1 MQTSLFGAEFSANR
15 RERKST
21 GDIRVRLRLKS
32 ANLVPIS
39 PAAPVQ
45 SDLLTPLFASADMQA
60 VLSDRERVRAM
71 LAFEAALAASE
82 AAAGLIPADAASA
95 IEGACA
101 SFEPDIEA
109 IGEATRRAGNP
120 AIPFVKALTAHCT
133 EPGRGWV
140 HWGAT
145 SQDVIDTAN
154 ALVFGRAMALIDRET
169 VALGDA
175 LAARAEAHRST
186 VMPGRTLLQPA
197 LPITFGFKLA
207 GWLAMLMRCRT
218 AIKTA
223 ADQGLV
229 LQFGGAVGTL
239 AAIGS
244 KAAIVRE
251 DLGRRLDLP
260 VPDIAWHTARD
271 GSARIGT
278 ELAILTEAL
287 AKIAGDIALL
297 MQAEVGEAAEPAGP
311 GRGGSSTMPQKRNPV
326 AAPAVRAN
334 AMRASGLASALLSAM
349 PQEHERG
356 AGGWHAEWTI
366 LPDLFEIAAGAL
378 GHVTE
383 TIADLEVR
391 PQRMRANLDIGNGT
405 LMSEALMMALAPTL
419 GRHEAHHVVE
429 TAARRAIAEDRPLA
443 DICREAAEIVDGLGL
458 EGIATALDPCTYL
471 GIAEA
476 TVDTIVA
483 RWKAI
488 RN

>member
-1 MQTSLFGAEFSANR
+1 MR
-15 RERKST
+15 
-21 GDIRVRLRLKS
+21 
-32 ANLVPIS
+32 
-39 PAAPVQ
+39 
-45 SDLLTPLFASADMQA
+45 SDLLSPLFASAEMQT

-82 AAAGLIPADAASA
+82 ADAGLIPADAAAA
-95 IEGACA
+95 ITAACA
-101 SFEPDIEA
+101 SFEPDMAA
-109 IGEATRRAGNP
+109 IGDATRRAGNP
-120 AIPFVKALTAHCT
+120 AIPFVKALTAHCA
-133 EPGRGWV
+133 EPGRGCV

-154 ALVFGRAMALIDRET
+154 ALMFREAMALIDRET
-169 VALGDA
+169 LALGDA
-175 LAARAEAHRST
+175 LAAQAEAHRST

-197 LPITFGFKLA
+197 LPITFGFKVA
-207 GWLAMLMRCRT
+207 GWLDMVMRCR
-218 AIKTA
+218 AALKTA
-223 ADQGLV
+223 AEQGLV

-244 KAAIVRE
+244 KATTVRQE
-251 DLGRRLDLP
+251 LGRRLDLP

-271 GSARIGT
+271 RGARIGA

-297 MQAEVGEAAEPAGP
+297 MQAEVGEAAEPAGS

-419 GRHEAHHVVE
+419 GRQEAHHVVE
-429 TAARRAIAEDRPLA
+429 AAARRAIAENRPLA
-443 DICREAAEIVDGLGL
+443 DICRETDEIVDGLGL
-458 EGIATALDPCTYL
+458 EGIATALDPSTYL

-476 TVDTIVA
+476 TVDTVVS
-483 RWKAI
+483 RWKTI

>member
-1 MQTSLFGAEFSANR
+1 MR
-15 RERKST
+15 
-21 GDIRVRLRLKS
+21 
-32 ANLVPIS
+32 
-39 PAAPVQ
+39 
-45 SDLLTPLFASADMQA
+45 SDLLSPLFASAEMQT

-82 AAAGLIPADAASA
+82 ADAGLIPADAAAA
-95 IEGACA
+95 ITAACA
-101 SFEPDIEA
+101 SFEPDLAA
-109 IGEATRRAGNP
+109 IGDATRRAGNP
-120 AIPFVKALTAHCT
+120 AIPFVKALTAHCA

-154 ALVFGRAMALIDRET
+154 ALVFRHAMALIDRGT
-169 VALGDA
+169 LALGNA
-175 LAARAEAHRST
+175 LAAKAEAHRST

-197 LPITFGFKLA
+197 LPITFGFKVA
-207 GWLAMLMRCRT
+207 GWLDMVMRCRV
-218 AIKTA
+218 ALKSA
-223 ADQGLV
+223 ADQGLL

-239 AAIGS
+239 AAIGN
-244 KAAIVRE
+244 KANTVRQE
-251 DLGRRLDLP
+251 LGRRLDLP

-271 GSARIGT
+271 RGARIGA

-297 MQAEVGEAAEPAGP
+297 MQAEVGEAAEPAAS

-356 AGGWHAEWTI
+356 AGGWHAEWAI

-378 GHVTE
+378 GHVVE
-383 TIADLEVR
+383 TIAGIEVR

-429 TAARRAIAEDRPLA
+429 AAARRAIAENRPLA
-443 DICREAAEIVDGLGL
+443 DICRETDEIVDGLGL
-458 EGIATALDPCTYL
+458 EGIATALDPSTYL

-476 TVDTIVA
+476 TVDTVVS
-483 RWKAI
+483 RWKTI